1 MEVNCSI
8 FYTLSWSQ
16 SLCPNRFCVNDEF
29 GNEIHFHQ
37 NECRLICLVLCSIG
51 NFSTACVTARPL
63 CLVVLFNGK
72 LLNGMFDG
80 PTELYLVFLSHW
92 KLLNGMCDV
101 PTVVFSYLVPFET
114 SERPFWRFERLI
126 KLSCSVETSR
136 RSARLYLVILFNGK
150 FLNGLYNG
158 PTVVLNFLVLWK
170 TSERYV
176 WRSDRCF

>member
-16 SLCPNRFCVNDEF
+16 NLCPNRFCVNDEF

-37 NECRLICLVLCSIG
+37 NECRLICLILCSIG
-51 NFSTACVTARPL
+51 NFSTACVTARQL

-92 KLLNGMCDV
+92 KLLNGMCNGPTVVFIYLVQWKLLSGLCDG
-101 PTVVFSYLVPFET
+101 PTVVFSYLVPLDT
-114 SERPFWRFERLI
+114 SERPLWRFDRLI

-136 RSARLYLVILFNGK
+136 RSNRWYLVILFNGK
-150 FLNGLYNG
+150 LLNGL
-158 PTVVLNFLVLWK
+158 
-170 TSERYV
+170 
-176 WRSDRCF
+176 